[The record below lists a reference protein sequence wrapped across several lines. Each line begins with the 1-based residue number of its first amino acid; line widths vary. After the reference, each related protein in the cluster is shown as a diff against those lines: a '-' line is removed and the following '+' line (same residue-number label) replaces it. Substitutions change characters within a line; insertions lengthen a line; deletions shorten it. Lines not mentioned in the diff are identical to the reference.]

1 MAMKSKARRR
11 RIAEARLKKRALA
24 KLGARGPRRK
34 KTWTKRK

>member
-11 RIAEARLKKRALA
+11 RIIISRLKKRAKA
-24 KLGARGPRRK
+24 KLTARGSRRK